1 MFFFFFL
8 FFFSKNKNDTNRVA
22 FTRARTRYNRSKR
35 KAKTKYKL
43 SEGKKVSL
51 QTMLYD
57 IQNYCNIWHLTINTR
72 KTKIIV
78 FERGRHTHPKIYL
91 NGIELEVV
99 TSFRYLGMELFKNGN
114 WSRIQKHIAQHA
126 TRALYKLYNLFNQ
139 LTLPIHAQLK
149 LFDSLVG
156 SILSYSSESRG
167 FHEAPDIE
175 LDHIKFLRKI
185 LGIRKTT
192 NVSVLYGETGRFPMY
207 IFRKIKQIKYWI
219 KLLSRRNTLEFKI
232 YMLSKSDCDNGNNY
246 KGTNRAW
253 HIKQVLD
260 LCGLSNIWTN
270 QVLIDIPFEVI
281 KLRILNQF
289 KQSWYAQIMNSNRLL
304 TYSSIKF
311 DFCLENYLQILTT
324 PKFRKALTRF
334 RISAHSLA
342 IESGR
347 HNYIERNERKYIY
360 CNMNVIERE
369 FHFCWY
375 ALL

>member
-1 MFFFFFL
+1 M
-8 FFFSKNKNDTNRVA
+8 
-22 FTRARTRYNRSKR
+22 
-35 KAKTKYKL
+35 
-43 SEGKKVSL
+43 
-51 QTMLYD
+51 
-57 IQNYCNIWHLTINTR
+57 
-72 KTKIIV
+72 V

-91 NGIELEVV
+91 DGTELEVV
-99 TSFRYLGMELFKNGN
+99 TSFRYLGVELFKNGN

-139 LTLPIHAQLK
+139 LTLPVHEQLK

-156 SILSYSSESRG
+156 SILSYSSESWG
-167 FHEAPDIE
+167 FHEAPDVE
-175 LDHIKFLRKI
+175 LVHTKFLRKI
-185 LGIRKTT
+185 LGVRKST
-192 NVSVLYGETGRFPMY
+192 NVSAQYGEAGRLPMK
-207 IFRKIKQIKYWI
+207 IFRKIKLNKYLI
-219 KLLSRRNTLEFKI
+219 LSRRDTLEFKI
-232 YMLSKSDCDNGNNY
+232 YVLLKSDYDNGNNY
-246 KGTNRAW
+246 KGTNWAW

-270 QVLIDIPFEVI
+270 QLLIDIPFEVI
-281 KLRILNQF
+281 NLLILDLF

-311 DFCLENYLQILTT
+311 DFCLENYLQILTP

-347 HNYIERNERKYIY
+347 HNNIERNERKCIY
-360 CNMNVIERE
+360 CNMNVIESE

-375 ALL
+375 ALSIRSYDLNTYQDTNVDGQH